1 MTGGLAAG
9 MLDLVALLLEPLLKN
24 PRPPPKPPLLPDLE
38 EDPPPTKILSK
49 VHQLSALL
57 PPPLLLGISDTF

>member
-9 MLDLVALLLEPLLKN
+9 MLDLVGLLLEPLPKN

-38 EDPPPTKILSK
+38 EDPPPKRK
-49 VHQLSALL
+49 C
-57 PPPLLLGISDTF
+57 